1 MNEIALLQSCLKMD
15 RSAELAHPLKESV
28 KRRQSATT
36 QFELADLEDQVALA
50 AAKVQN
56 TESEV
61 CPMETTF
68 MHHSGPLHWGCIA
81 IIFEALARSICIY
94 WEMY

>member
-1 MNEIALLQSCLKMD
+1 MD
-15 RSAELAHPLKESV
+15 RSAELSHPLKESV
-28 KRRQSATT
+28 KRRQSATA

-61 CPMETTF
+61 CSMETTL
-68 MHHSGPLHWGCIA
+68 MHHIGPFHWGYID
-81 IIFEALARSICIY
+81 IIF
-94 WEMY
+94 